1 MVGTVDYIAPEVF
14 DKDGYNESVDWWSL
28 GAILFEMLYGG
39 PPLTGRD
46 TQETCL
52 RVLNFETELW
62 YPEGN
67 EENNISP
74 EAKNLL

>member
-39 PPLTGRD
+39 PPLTGWD
-46 TQETCL
+46 T
-52 RVLNFETELW
+52 
-62 YPEGN
+62 
-67 EENNISP
+67 
-74 EAKNLL
+74 

>member
-46 TQETCL
+46 T
-52 RVLNFETELW
+52 
-62 YPEGN
+62 
-67 EENNISP
+67 
-74 EAKNLL
+74 